1 MWKGSSRSL
10 RASKALYASPT
21 APPPPP
27 PSSGTGAGEKLAN
40 EAKGGQKVSCP
51 HSVEEGKGRGLK
63 CQGAV
68 IRWTQYIRHKSR
80 AYLTVYLRDNRCE
93 LHTGRNAQTRSVAH

>member
-1 MWKGSSRSL
+1 MFHVERIKPFPEGLKGPVCQSHSL
-10 RASKALYASPT
+10 
-21 APPPPP
+21 P

-40 EAKGGQKVSCP
+40 EPKGGQKVSCP

-80 AYLTVYLRDNRCE
+80 AYLKVYRRDNRCE